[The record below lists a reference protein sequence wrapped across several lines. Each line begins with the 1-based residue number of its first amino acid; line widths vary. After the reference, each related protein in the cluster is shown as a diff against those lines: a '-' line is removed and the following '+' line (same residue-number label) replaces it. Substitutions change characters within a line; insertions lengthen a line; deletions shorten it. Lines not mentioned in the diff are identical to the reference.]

1 MRKLSNGEAEL
12 KKSVAYKKRH
22 VTLFWFYFHPASKKV
37 MLEEGN
43 LEGGAG
49 KRGNLSLFR
58 DDMRKIQF

>member
-1 MRKLSNGEAEL
+1 
-12 KKSVAYKKRH
+12 
-22 VTLFWFYFHPASKKV
+22 

-49 KRGNLSLFR
+49 KRDNLSLFR